1 MTCDASFRRDFRHAL
16 PGTRD
21 LGDFGFMPVTPCYH
35 HDYYHCYS
43 AMIMQIMQLL
53 FLRLLFWF
61 LFAYFVEGTQL

>member
-1 MTCDASFRRDFRHAL
+1 MRFRE
-16 PGTRD
+16 PGIWVI
-21 LGDFGFMPVTPCYH
+21 LVLYGFMPVTPCYH

>member
-1 MTCDASFRRDFRHAL
+1 MRFRE
-16 PGTRD
+16 PGIWVT
-21 LGDFGFMPVTPCYH
+21 LVLYGFMPVTSCYH